1 MTLAAVAVG
10 DALTSRSIASVRN
23 VLFLLIAGTSCV
35 VMTGLP
41 EVFFPALPDRLM
53 MVLKAGLGPLAGAM
67 GLYYLSNWL
76 GGVREDSLVHRF
88 TVMGGAVLL
97 LAALAL
103 AAVATRVAPA
113 NFRDLLALAA
123 APDTAHFYNN
133 LGYAYYLQGRPVEA
147 AAALQKAASLKP
159 GDAKITTNLN
169 LALAQKN
176 RAELEQQAFAPAT
189 ATASPPASS
198 ASNVTAPPVAQPVTE
213 TTVAAPALAPAS
225 PPVAVEPTAPVPSP
239 SQPVIQPLVAE
250 PAPVIAPPQ
259 LAPAEPQQTVEPAAP
274 TMLAA
279 APPSARAALYEVSN
293 GNGITGMARRV
304 NQALLAQGYPAA
316 RLTNSKPFRQPVT
329 VVEYRPGYA
338 AVAAQL
344 SASLPLK
351 PAITEKAGLRQST
364 DVRLVLGRDVMTR
377 LALVTPRQHETQLAL
392 GAPPRLPK
400 P

>member
-1 MTLAAVAVG
+1 MKNT
-10 DALTSRSIASVRN
+10 
-23 VLFLLIAGTSCV
+23 
-35 VMTGLP
+35 P
-41 EVFFPALPDRLM
+41 
-53 MVLKAGLGPLAGAM
+53 
-67 GLYYLSNWL
+67 
-76 GGVREDSLVHRF
+76 
-88 TVMGGAVLL
+88 LL
-97 LAALAL
+97 LSLLCCVPLLQSCESVPPKQAWGFQPLLKVRHGNESPAAYYQLGRYYQGQNRSDLAIPAFQQALAL
-103 AAVATRVAPA
+103 DKHYAEAHNALGSLYAGQRQFELAIME
-113 NFRDLLALAA
+113 FQLALAA

-147 AAALQKAASLKP
+147 AAALEKAAALKP

-169 LALAQKN
+169 LALAQKT
-176 RAELEQQAFAPAT
+176 RAELVQQAFTP
-189 ATASPPASS
+189 ASPPASS
-198 ASNVTAPPVAQPVTE
+198 ASHVTAPAVAPSVTE
-213 TTVAAPALAPAS
+213 PTVAAPVLAPAS
-225 PPVAVEPTAPVPSP
+225 PPVAVEPTAPAPSP

-259 LAPAEPQQTVEPAAP
+259 SPQLAPAEPQQTVEPAAP

-279 APPSARAALYEVSN
+279 VPPRTAPPSARAALYEVSN

-316 RLTNSKPFRQPVT
+316 RLTNNKPFRQPVT

-377 LALVTPRQHETQLAL
+377 LALVTPRPHETQLAL

>member
-1 MTLAAVAVG
+1 MKNT
-10 DALTSRSIASVRN
+10 
-23 VLFLLIAGTSCV
+23 
-35 VMTGLP
+35 P
-41 EVFFPALPDRLM
+41 
-53 MVLKAGLGPLAGAM
+53 
-67 GLYYLSNWL
+67 
-76 GGVREDSLVHRF
+76 
-88 TVMGGAVLL
+88 LL
-97 LAALAL
+97 LSLLCCVPLLQSCESVPPKQAWGFQPLLKVRHGNESPAAYYQLGRYYQGQNRSDLAIPAFQQALAL
-103 AAVATRVAPA
+103 DRHYAEAHNALGSLYAGQRQFELAIME
-113 NFRDLLALAA
+113 FQLALAA

-169 LALAQKN
+169 LALAQKT
-176 RAELEQQAFAPAT
+176 RAELEQQAFAPST
-189 ATASPPASS
+189 APASPPASS
-198 ASNVTAPPVAQPVTE
+198 ASHVTAPPVAPPVTE
-213 TTVAAPALAPAS
+213 PTVAPALAPAS
-225 PPVAVEPTAPVPSP
+225 PPVAVEPTAPAPSQ

-259 LAPAEPQQTVEPAAP
+259 SPQLAPAEPQQTIEPAVP

-279 APPSARAALYEVSN
+279 APPALPKTTLPSARAALYEVSN

-316 RLTNSKPFRQPVT
+316 RLTNNKPFRQPVT

-377 LALVTPRQHETQLAL
+377 LALVTPRPHETQLAL

>member
-1 MTLAAVAVG
+1 MKNT
-10 DALTSRSIASVRN
+10 
-23 VLFLLIAGTSCV
+23 
-35 VMTGLP
+35 P
-41 EVFFPALPDRLM
+41 
-53 MVLKAGLGPLAGAM
+53 
-67 GLYYLSNWL
+67 
-76 GGVREDSLVHRF
+76 
-88 TVMGGAVLL
+88 LL
-97 LAALAL
+97 LSLLCCVPLLQSCESVPPKQAWGFQPLLKVRHANESPAAYYQLGRYYQGQNRSDLAIPAFQQALAL
-103 AAVATRVAPA
+103 DRHYAEAHNALGSLYAGQRQFELAIME
-113 NFRDLLALAA
+113 FQLALAA

-169 LALAQKN
+169 LALAQKT

-198 ASNVTAPPVAQPVTE
+198 ASHVTAPPVAGPVTE
-213 TTVAAPALAPAS
+213 TTVAAPAPAPAS
-225 PPVAVEPTAPVPSP
+225 PPVAVEPTAPAPSP
-239 SQPVIQPLVAE
+239 SQPAIQPLVAE
-250 PAPVIAPPQ
+250 PAPVIALPQSPQ

-279 APPSARAALYEVSN
+279 APPALPKTAPPLARAALYEVSN

-316 RLTNSKPFRQPVT
+316 RLTNNKPFRQPVT

-351 PAITEKAGLRQST
+351 PAITEKAGLRQSA

-392 GAPPRLPK
+392 GTPPRLPK

>member
-1 MTLAAVAVG
+1 MKNT
-10 DALTSRSIASVRN
+10 
-23 VLFLLIAGTSCV
+23 
-35 VMTGLP
+35 P
-41 EVFFPALPDRLM
+41 
-53 MVLKAGLGPLAGAM
+53 
-67 GLYYLSNWL
+67 
-76 GGVREDSLVHRF
+76 
-88 TVMGGAVLL
+88 LL
-97 LAALAL
+97 LSLLCCVPLLQSCESVPPKQAWGFQPLLKVRHANESPAAYYQLGRYYQGQNRSDLAIPAFQHALAL
-103 AAVATRVAPA
+103 DKHYAEAHNALGSLYAGQRQYELAIME
-113 NFRDLLALAA
+113 FQLALAA
-123 APDTAHFYNN
+123 APETAHFYNN
-133 LGYAYYLQGRPVEA
+133 LGYAYYLQGRPIEA
-147 AAALQKAASLKP
+147 AAALEKAAALKP
-159 GDAKITTNLN
+159 GDAKIMTNLN
-169 LALAQKN
+169 LALAQKTQ
-176 RAELEQQAFAPAT
+176 AELVKQAFAPAT

-198 ASNVTAPPVAQPVTE
+198 ASNVAAPPVAPPVTE

-225 PPVAVEPTAPVPSP
+225 PPVAVEPVTPAPSLPATPS
-239 SQPVIQPLVAE
+239 LVAE
-250 PAPVIAPPQ
+250 PAPVIAPPQPPQ

-279 APPSARAALYEVSN
+279 APPALPKTTPPSARAALYEVSN

-377 LALVTPRQHETQLAL
+377 LALVTPRPHETQLAL
-392 GAPPRLPK
+392 GAPLRLPK